1 MYSYRSYFVETMFY
15 IYSVFFI
22 HTYFIEHIFLYSYFV
37 GGWAHVLE
45 HRRGGADPHEQ
56 LQPHLARHMHM
67 YVYIYIYIYAYTHML
82 YNSTTILLLTIQ
94 AIIVIY
100 KSSRVMLFV
109 PIVVD
114 T

>member
-1 MYSYRSYFVETMFY
+1 
-15 IYSVFFI
+15 
-22 HTYFIEHIFLYSYFV
+22 
-37 GGWAHVLE
+37 
-45 HRRGGADPHEQ
+45 
-56 LQPHLARHMHM
+56 
-67 YVYIYIYIYAYTHML
+67 ML